1 MSYKP
6 HIVFF
11 GHHKCGSRFFRL
23 RVLEP
28 LAEINGYEVVRY
40 NIGSAPFHHS
50 RLDELDM
57 KNTDFSRLDGDKPI
71 MLLLANS
78 SPRVVGAV
86 MRRRPDFL
94 GLHVVRDPRQ
104 VWVSN
109 YFHHRDRHQTESK
122 AGWVWDRLIRDRPIL
137 RDSPLEEGLR
147 HELRSITRDVLAGQI
162 EPWRTRPNTLEV
174 KLEEFVDAQA
184 SDHPRVQRVVDHLG
198 LIPQSQPYDLM
209 HSSNASSK
217 PWQDVLTP
225 PLKAAFKR
233 RYGLLLTDL
242 GYEDGM
248 DW

>member
-1 MSYKP
+1 MISQP

-28 LAEINGYEVVRY
+28 LAEMNGYEVVRY
-40 NIGSAPFHHS
+40 NIRSAPFHHS

-57 KNTDFSRLDGDKPI
+57 KNTEFSRLGGDKPI

-78 SPRVVGAV
+78 SPRVVGEV
-86 MRRRPDFL
+86 MRRRPHFL

-104 VWVSN
+104 IWVSN
-109 YFHHRDRHQTESK
+109 YFHHRDRHPTESR
-122 AGWVWDRLIRDRPIL
+122 AGWVWDRLMKDRPIL
-137 RDSPLEEGLR
+137 RDSSLEEGLR
-147 HELRSITRDVLAGQI
+147 HELQSITQDVLAGQV
-162 EPWRTRPNTLEV
+162 EPWRPRPNTLEV
-174 KLEEFVDAQA
+174 RLEDFQDAHT
-184 SDHPRVQRVVDHLG
+184 SDHPRVQHVVDHLG
-198 LIPQSQPYDLM
+198 LTLRPEPYDLM
-209 HSSNASSK
+209 HSANATSQ

-225 PLKAAFKR
+225 PLKAVFKR

-242 GYEDGM
+242 GYEDDM